1 MHDDDPIS
9 NLQPY
14 FESLEKAGL
23 AEVKHHEL
31 KGDTFIDLTIEGIRF
46 RGFVCSEGPCIELKS
61 GGVPSSVQ
69 LGVSSINRCTPTFC
83 CDNTDARWFVAKYH
97 TQGHIEVHA
106 LSDTGRRRLAYEFGL
121 LIHANKRLPFSVSS
135 ECDAFYGSKAFR
147 ALQAWAKAHPR
158 KIRRFQAN
166 VYLGDW
172 PTLAEF
178 GLTIRRSSNSA
189 GDGA

>member
-9 NLQPY
+9 NLQSY
-14 FESLEKAGL
+14 FASLEKAGL

-46 RGFVCSEGPCIELKS
+46 RGFVCSEGPYIELKS
-61 GGVPSSVQ
+61 GGLPSSVQ

-83 CDNTDARWFVAKYH
+83 CDDTDSRWFVAKYH
-97 TQGHIEVHA
+97 NQGHIDVDA
-106 LSDTGRRRLAYEFGL
+106 LSDAGRRRLAYEFGL
-121 LIHANKRLPFSVSS
+121 LLCTDKHLPFSVSS
-135 ECDAFYGSKAFR
+135 ECNTFYGSKAFG

-166 VYLGDW
+166 AYLGDW

-178 GLTIRRSSNSA
+178 GLSMPGSSNNT
-189 GDGA
+189 GGGA